1 MLARTDI
8 QTDRQTDTV
17 ITVLRSTINGGLGGV
32 IIQNVLLF
40 E

>member
-17 ITVLRSTINGGLGGV
+17 ITVPRSTISGGLGGV